1 MPREEGSSWE
11 RFGRR
16 FNLRLSLKRPEEKA
30 LMDEYDRRSE
40 LLGKDDKEF
49 LKNCLV
55 AGFRILVN
63 EGILNNHVASYSNES
78 NNTVKQQTVAASAK
92 VSSDVEP
99 VRLAAPVSAPVQV
112 EAAAPAVPAK
122 SVLGRLMRHT

>member
-63 EGILNNHVASYSNES
+63 EGISNNHIALSSNES
-78 NNTVKQQTVAASAK
+78 NNTGKQQTVAASAN
-92 VSSDVEP
+92 VSSDAEP
-99 VRLAAPVSAPVQV
+99 VRLTAPVSAPVQA
-112 EAAAPAVPAK
+112 EATAPAVPAK
-122 SVLGRLMRHT
+122 SVLGGLMRHT

>member
-1 MPREEGSSWE
+1 MPREEGTSWE

-55 AGFRILVN
+55 VGFRILVN
-63 EGILNNHVASYSNES
+63 EGVFNNNVALSSNES
-78 NNTVKQQTVAASAK
+78 NNTGKQQPDHTSTNVSDDAASAT
-92 VSSDVEP
+92 
-99 VRLAAPVSAPVQV
+99 LAASVTSPVPA

-122 SVLGRLMRHT
+122 SVLGGLMRHT